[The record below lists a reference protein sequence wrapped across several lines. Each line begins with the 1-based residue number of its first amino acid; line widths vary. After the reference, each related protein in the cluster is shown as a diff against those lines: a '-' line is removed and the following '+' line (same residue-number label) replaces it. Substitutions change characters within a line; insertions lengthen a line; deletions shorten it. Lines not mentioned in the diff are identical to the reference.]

1 MRDWGGGSGMRTHS
15 SSKRTARGV
24 SRRAE
29 VDMIVCGQEKTEG
42 REEMRMKRGN
52 WTLRGHG
59 AMVIRTV
66 SSL

>member
-1 MRDWGGGSGMRTHS
+1 MKSRGCAGRVFVRWNSEGS
-15 SSKRTARGV
+15 
-24 SRRAE
+24 
-29 VDMIVCGQEKTEG
+29 DMIVCGQEKTEG

-52 WTLRGHG
+52 WTLRDHG